1 MNKLMIK
8 SNFDL
13 YSKYDLVKMVISD
26 DEEDWK
32 ELDWV
37 VNESGTKA
45 SIYLSPCFGE
55 VTMNRIPEY
64 VMKHADKNIKA
75 QIQIHKIF
83 WEPTKK
89 DV

>member
-1 MNKLMIK
+1 M
-8 SNFDL
+8 
-13 YSKYDLVKMVISD
+13 DLVKMVISD

-37 VNESGTKA
+37 VNESGTRA

-55 VTMNRIPEY
+55 VTMHRIPEY
-64 VMKHADKNIKA
+64 IMAHADKHIKA
-75 QIQIHKIF
+75 QLQIHKFF
-83 WEPTKK
+83 WSPTKK